1 MIKRNAIEEAH
12 KTMSKK
18 TIVTLDTIKK
28 ALATIDT
35 RYAVYDDILDSN
47 KFHKNDTSAL
57 EYCSIHA
64 VQLDKSL
71 NKNIVFSLYYVNRTT
86 ICIHCARRF
95 ENVCSESYKLNKKQT
110 EYTRTVSIEELAECV
125 HALLTDEC
133 ARLKMSKYTQ
143 SVTEKKTS
151 ATRKAS
157 AKAK

>member
-1 MIKRNAIEEAH
+1 
-12 KTMSKK
+12 MSEHYKHTFTSMKK
-18 TIVTLDTIKK
+18 EIVTLETIKK
-28 ALATIDT
+28 ALETLDT
-35 RYAVYDDILDSN
+35 RYAVYDDILDAN

-86 ICIHCARRF
+86 VCIHCAKRF
-95 ENVCSESYKLNKKQT
+95 SNVCSESYKLNKKQT
-110 EYTRTVSIEELAECV
+110 EYTRTVNIEELAECV

-143 SVTEKKTS
+143 NVQKTK
-151 ATRKAS
+151 ARKAS
-157 AKAK
+157 TAKKESA